1 MQIIKFKSSSSAVPE
16 PITSQD
22 IDIASLKSLISN
34 LNMQCATLST
44 RITTLAARASS
55 SVKTGNRVSALS
67 ALRSKK
73 LAEKNLEQRSDSL
86 HKLEEVYTRIEQAVD
101 QVEIVK
107 VMDASAGVLRSL
119 SKKVGGVENVE
130 NVIERLQ
137 EEMGK
142 VDEVGKVLEE
152 PLNAG
157 AVVDEGEIDDE
168 LEALEQEERRERE
181 EKEAEVTRRRLQEL
195 EKPEAGGKEAEGKQT
210 DVSASSQME
219 ESTKR
224 LSQMSIGDER
234 RERDVHDQKQEQ
246 RIAEEV

>member
-1 MQIIKFKSSSSAVPE
+1 LSAVPE

-22 IDIASLKSLISN
+22 SDIASLKSLISN
-34 LNMQCATLST
+34 LNIQCTTLTT
-44 RITTLAARASS
+44 RITTLAARASA

-73 LAEKNLEQRSDSL
+73 LAEKNLEQRSDTL
-86 HKLEEVYTRIEQAVD
+86 HKLEEVYTRIEHAVD
-101 QVEIVK
+101 QVEVVK

-119 SKKVGGVENVE
+119 NQKVGGVENVE

-142 VDEVGKVLEE
+142 VDEVGRLLEE

-157 AVVDEGEIDDE
+157 AVVDESEIDDE

-181 EKEAEVTRRRLQEL
+181 EKEAEMTTRRLREL
-195 EKPEAGGKEAEGKQT
+195 EKLGAGKKEAEGKQA

-224 LSQMSIGDER
+224 LSQMSLREER
-234 RERDVHDQKQEQ
+234 REQDAHDQKQE
-246 RIAEEV
+246 RKIAEEV

>member
-73 LAEKNLEQRSDSL
+73 LAEKNLEQLSDTL
-86 HKLEEVYTRIEQAVD
+86 HKLEGFFTRIGRAVA

-107 VMDASAGVLRSL
+107 VMDESAGLLRS
-119 SKKVGGVENVE
+119 
-130 NVIERLQ
+130 
-137 EEMGK
+137 
-142 VDEVGKVLEE
+142 
-152 PLNAG
+152 
-157 AVVDEGEIDDE
+157 
-168 LEALEQEERRERE
+168 
-181 EKEAEVTRRRLQEL
+181 
-195 EKPEAGGKEAEGKQT
+195 
-210 DVSASSQME
+210 
-219 ESTKR
+219 
-224 LSQMSIGDER
+224 
-234 RERDVHDQKQEQ
+234 
-246 RIAEEV
+246 

>member
-1 MQIIKFKSSSSAVPE
+1 
-16 PITSQD
+16 
-22 IDIASLKSLISN
+22 
-34 LNMQCATLST
+34 MQCTTLST
-44 RITTLAARASS
+44 RITTLTARASS
-55 SVKTGNRVSALS
+55 SVKAGNRVSALS

-73 LAEKNLEQRSDSL
+73 LAEKNLEQRSDTL

-107 VMDASAGVLRSL
+107 VMDASAEVLRSL
-119 SKKVGGVENVE
+119 NKKVGGVESVE

-142 VDEVGKVLEE
+142 VDEVGKLLEE

-181 EKEAEVTRRRLQEL
+181 VKEAEVTRRRLQEL
-195 EKPEAGGKEAEGKQT
+195 EKLEAAEKEAEGKQA
-210 DVSASSQME
+210 DSSQVE
-219 ESTKR
+219 ESAKR
-224 LSQMSIGDER
+224 LSQMSIRDEKK
-234 RERDVHDQKQEQ
+234 ERDVHDQKQEQ
-246 RIAEEV
+246 KIAEEV

>member
-1 MQIIKFKSSSSAVPE
+1 
-16 PITSQD
+16 
-22 IDIASLKSLISN
+22 
-34 LNMQCATLST
+34 MQCTTLST
-44 RITTLAARASS
+44 RITTLTARASS
-55 SVKTGNRVSALS
+55 SVKAGNRVSALS

-73 LAEKNLEQRSDSL
+73 LAEKNLEQRSDTL

-107 VMDASAGVLRSL
+107 VMDASAEVLRSL
-119 SKKVGGVENVE
+119 NKKVGGVESVE

-142 VDEVGKVLEE
+142 VDEVGKLLEE

-181 EKEAEVTRRRLQEL
+181 VKEAEVTRRRLQEL
-195 EKPEAGGKEAEGKQT
+195 EKPEVAEKEAEGKQA
-210 DVSASSQME
+210 DSSQVE
-219 ESTKR
+219 ESAKR
-224 LSQMSIGDER
+224 LSQMSIRDSKK
-234 RERDVHDQKQEQ
+234 ERDVHDQKPEQ
-246 RIAEEV
+246 KIAEEV

>member
-1 MQIIKFKSSSSAVPE
+1 
-16 PITSQD
+16 
-22 IDIASLKSLISN
+22 
-34 LNMQCATLST
+34 MQCTTLST
-44 RITTLAARASS
+44 RITTLTARASS
-55 SVKTGNRVSALS
+55 SVKAGNRVSALS

-73 LAEKNLEQRSDSL
+73 LAEKNLEQRSDTL

-107 VMDASAGVLRSL
+107 VMDASAEVLRSL
-119 SKKVGGVENVE
+119 NKKVGGVESVE

-142 VDEVGKVLEE
+142 VDEVGKLLEE

-181 EKEAEVTRRRLQEL
+181 VKEAEVTRRRLQEL
-195 EKPEAGGKEAEGKQT
+195 EKPEAAEKEAEGKQA
-210 DVSASSQME
+210 DSSQVE
-219 ESTKR
+219 ESAKR
-224 LSQMSIGDER
+224 LSQMSIRDER

-246 RIAEEV
+246 KIAEEV

>member
-1 MQIIKFKSSSSAVPE
+1 
-16 PITSQD
+16 
-22 IDIASLKSLISN
+22 
-34 LNMQCATLST
+34 MQCTTLST
-44 RITTLAARASS
+44 RITTLTARASS
-55 SVKTGNRVSALS
+55 SVKAGNRVSALS

-73 LAEKNLEQRSDSL
+73 LAEKNLEQRSDTL

-107 VMDASAGVLRSL
+107 VMDASAEVLRSL
-119 SKKVGGVENVE
+119 NKKVGGVESVE

-142 VDEVGKVLEE
+142 VDEVGKLLEE

-181 EKEAEVTRRRLQEL
+181 VKEAEVTRRRLQEL
-195 EKPEAGGKEAEGKQT
+195 EKPEAAEKEAEGKQA
-210 DVSASSQME
+210 DSSQVE
-219 ESTKR
+219 ESVKR
-224 LSQMSIGDER
+224 LSQMSIRDER

-246 RIAEEV
+246 KIAEEV